1 MTAKE
6 YLRQAYRLN
15 ELIDSRITELER
27 LRDYSTRLTSCSF
40 EGERVSKSRST
51 EAPFARIIEKIVDLE
66 KVINRDIDRYVDL
79 KTEMNAAIDRVSNVD
94 ERLLLRYRYLKR
106 RSRRYLN
113 NYSWDDIAQLLNVSG
128 RTVHRIHSSALYNFS
143 VPV

>member
-40 EGERVSKSRST
+40 EGERVSKSHST

-94 ERLLLRYRYLKR
+94 ERLLLRYRYL
-106 RSRRYLN
+106 N
-113 NYSWDDIAQLLNVSG
+113 NYNWDDIAQLLSVSG
-128 RTVHRIHSSALYNFS
+128 RTVHRIHSTALYNFS

>member
-66 KVINRDIDRYVDL
+66 KVINRDIDHYMNL

-94 ERLLLRYRYLKR
+94 ERLLLRY
-106 RSRRYLN
+106 RYLN

-128 RTVHRIHSSALYNFS
+128 RTVHRIHSSALYDFS

>member
-94 ERLLLRYRYLKR
+94 ERLLLRYRYL
-106 RSRRYLN
+106 N

-128 RTVHRIHSSALYNFS
+128 RTVHRIHSTALYNFS

>member
-27 LRDYSTRLTSCSF
+27 LRDYSTRLASCSF

-66 KVINRDIDRYVDL
+66 KVINCDINRYMDL
-79 KTEMNAAIDRVSNVD
+79 KAEMNTAIDRVSNVD
-94 ERLLLRYRYLKR
+94 ERLLLRY
-106 RSRRYLN
+106 RYLN

-128 RTVHRIHSSALYNFS
+128 RTVHRIHSNALYNFS

>member
-66 KVINRDIDRYVDL
+66 KVINCDINRYMDL

-94 ERLLLRYRYLKR
+94 ERLLLRY
-106 RSRRYLN
+106 RYLN

-128 RTVHRIHSSALYNFS
+128 RTVHRIHSSALYDFS

>member
-40 EGERVSKSRST
+40 EGERVSKSRSA
-51 EAPFARIIEKIVDLE
+51 EAPFAKIIDKIVDLE

-79 KTEMNAAIDRVSNVD
+79 KTEVNAAIDRVSNVD
-94 ERLLLRYRYLKR
+94 ERLLLRYRYL
-106 RSRRYLN
+106 N

-128 RTVHRIHSSALYNFS
+128 RTIHRIHSSALYNFS

>member
-15 ELIDSRITELER
+15 ELIDSRIMELER
-27 LRDYSTRLTSCSF
+27 LRDYSTRLSSCNF
-40 EGERVSKSRST
+40 EDVRVSKSRST
-51 EAPFARIIEKIVDLE
+51 EAPFARVIGKIIDLE
-66 KVINRDIDRYVDL
+66 KVINYDIDRFVDL
-79 KTEMNAAIDRVSNVD
+79 KTEMNTAIDRVSNVD
-94 ERLLLRYRYLKR
+94 ERLLLRY
-106 RSRRYLN
+106 RYLN

-143 VPV
+143 VPI

>member
-51 EAPFARIIEKIVDLE
+51 EAPFVKIIEKIVDLE

-94 ERLLLRYRYLKR
+94 ERLLLRYRYL
-106 RSRRYLN
+106 N

-143 VPV
+143 IPI

>member
-79 KTEMNAAIDRVSNVD
+79 KTEMNAAIDLVSNVD
-94 ERLLLRYRYLKR
+94 ERLLLRYRYL
-106 RSRRYLN
+106 N
-113 NYSWDDIAQLLNVSG
+113 NYNWDDIAQLLNVSG
-128 RTVHRIHSSALYNFS
+128 RTVHRIHSTALYNFS

>member
-27 LRDYSTRLTSCSF
+27 LREYSTRLTSCGF
-40 EGERVSKSRST
+40 EGERVSKCRST

-79 KTEMNAAIDRVSNVD
+79 KTEMNTAIDRVTNVD
-94 ERLLLRYRYLKR
+94 ERLLLRY
-106 RSRRYLN
+106 RYLN

-128 RTVHRIHSSALYNFS
+128 RTVHRIHSSALYNFF

>member
-27 LRDYSTRLTSCSF
+27 LRDYSTRLTSCGF
-40 EGERVSKSRST
+40 EEERISKSRST
-51 EAPFARIIEKIVDLE
+51 EASFARIITKIVDLE
-66 KVINRDIDRYVDL
+66 KIINRDIDRYVDL
-79 KTEMNAAIDRVSNVD
+79 KTEMNMAIDRVSNVD
-94 ERLLLRYRYLKR
+94 ERLLLRY
-106 RSRRYLN
+106 RYLN

>member
-40 EGERVSKSRST
+40 EGERVS
-51 EAPFARIIEKIVDLE
+51 
-66 KVINRDIDRYVDL
+66 
-79 KTEMNAAIDRVSNVD
+79 
-94 ERLLLRYRYLKR
+94 
-106 RSRRYLN
+106 
-113 NYSWDDIAQLLNVSG
+113 
-128 RTVHRIHSSALYNFS
+128 
-143 VPV
+143 

>member
-15 ELIDSRITELER
+15 ELIDSRITEMER
-27 LRDYSTRLTSCSF
+27 LRDYSTRLTSCCF

-79 KTEMNAAIDRVSNVD
+79 KTEMNVAIDRVSNVD
-94 ERLLLRYRYLKR
+94 ERLLLRY
-106 RSRRYLN
+106 RYLN

-128 RTVHRIHSSALYNFS
+128 RTVHRIHSTALYNFS

>member
-27 LRDYSTRLTSCSF
+27 LRDYSTRLTSCGF
-40 EGERVSKSRST
+40 GGERVSKSRST
-51 EAPFARIIEKIVDLE
+51 EAPFVRIIEKIVDLE

-94 ERLLLRYRYLKR
+94 ERLLLRYRYL
-106 RSRRYLN
+106 N

>member
-27 LRDYSTRLTSCSF
+27 LRDYATRLTSGSF

-66 KVINRDIDRYVDL
+66 KVISRDIDRYVDL

-94 ERLLLRYRYLKR
+94 ERLLLRYRYL
-106 RSRRYLN
+106 N
-113 NYSWDDIAQLLNVSG
+113 NYNWDDIAQLLNVSG
-128 RTVHRIHSSALYNFS
+128 RTVHRIHSTALYNFS

>member
-51 EAPFARIIEKIVDLE
+51 EAPFARMIEKIVDLE
-66 KVINRDIDRYVDL
+66 KVINRNINRYMDL

-94 ERLLLRYRYLKR
+94 ERLLLRY
-106 RSRRYLN
+106 RYLN

-128 RTVHRIHSSALYNFS
+128 RTVHRIHSSALYDFS

>member
-27 LRDYSTRLTSCSF
+27 LRDYSTRLTSCGF
-40 EGERVSKSRST
+40 EDERVSKSRIT

-94 ERLLLRYRYLKR
+94 ERLLLRYRYL
-106 RSRRYLN
+106 N
-113 NYSWDDIAQLLNVSG
+113 NYSWDDIAELLNVSG
-128 RTVHRIHSSALYNFS
+128 RTVHRIHSSALYNFL

>member
-51 EAPFARIIEKIVDLE
+51 EAPFARIIEKITDLE
-66 KVINRDIDRYVDL
+66 KVINRDIDRHVDL
-79 KTEMNAAIDRVSNVD
+79 KAEMNAAIDRVPNVD
-94 ERLLLRYRYLKR
+94 ERLLLRYRYL
-106 RSRRYLN
+106 N
-113 NYSWDDIAQLLNVSG
+113 NYNWDEIAQLLNVSG

>member
-40 EGERVSKSRST
+40 EGERVSKSRSG
-51 EAPFARIIEKIVDLE
+51 EAPFAKIIDKIVDLE

-79 KTEMNAAIDRVSNVD
+79 KMEMNVAIDRVSNVD
-94 ERLLLRYRYLKR
+94 ERLLLRY
-106 RSRRYLN
+106 RYLN

>member
-15 ELIDSRITELER
+15 ELIDSRITEMER

-40 EGERVSKSRST
+40 EGERVSKSRIT
-51 EAPFARIIEKIVDLE
+51 EAPFARIIEKIIDLE

-79 KTEMNAAIDRVSNVD
+79 KTEMNAAIDRVLNVD
-94 ERLLLRYRYLKR
+94 ERLLLRYRYL
-106 RSRRYLN
+106 N
-113 NYSWDDIAQLLNVSG
+113 NYNWDEIAQLLNVSG

-143 VPV
+143 VPI

>member
-40 EGERVSKSRST
+40 EGERVSKSRRT

-94 ERLLLRYRYLKR
+94 ERLLLRYRYL
-106 RSRRYLN
+106 N
-113 NYSWDDIAQLLNVSG
+113 NYNWDDIAQLLNVSG
-128 RTVHRIHSSALYNFS
+128 RTVHRIHSTALYNFS

>member
-15 ELIDSRITELER
+15 ELIDSRITELEH

-40 EGERVSKSRST
+40 EGERVGKSRST

-94 ERLLLRYRYLKR
+94 ERLLLRYRYL
-106 RSRRYLN
+106 N
-113 NYSWDDIAQLLNVSG
+113 NYNWDDIAQLLNVSG
-128 RTVHRIHSSALYNFS
+128 RTVHRIHSTALYNFS

>member
-94 ERLLLRYRYLKR
+94 ERLLLRYRYL
-106 RSRRYLN
+106 N

>member
-15 ELIDSRITELER
+15 ELIDSRISELER

-94 ERLLLRYRYLKR
+94 ERLLLRYRYL
-106 RSRRYLN
+106 N

-128 RTVHRIHSSALYNFS
+128 RTVHRIHSNALYNFS

>member
-27 LRDYSTRLTSCSF
+27 LRDYSTRLTSCGF

-79 KTEMNAAIDRVSNVD
+79 KTEMNAAIDRVSSVD
-94 ERLLLRYRYLKR
+94 ERLLLRY
-106 RSRRYLN
+106 RYLN

-143 VPV
+143 VPI

>member
-1 MTAKE
+1 M
-6 YLRQAYRLN
+6 
-15 ELIDSRITELER
+15 ELER

-51 EAPFARIIEKIVDLE
+51 EAPFAKIIEKILDLE
-66 KVINRDIDRYVDL
+66 KVINRDIDRHVDL

-94 ERLLLRYRYLKR
+94 ERLLLRYRYL
-106 RSRRYLN
+106 N
-113 NYSWDDIAQLLNVSG
+113 NYNWDEIAQLLNVSG

>member
-27 LRDYSTRLTSCSF
+27 LRDYSTRLTSCGF
-40 EGERVSKSRST
+40 EGERVSRSRNT

-79 KTEMNAAIDRVSNVD
+79 KTEMNTAIDRVSNVD
-94 ERLLLRYRYLKR
+94 ERLLLRY
-106 RSRRYLN
+106 RYLN

>member
-94 ERLLLRYRYLKR
+94 ERLLLRYRYL
-106 RSRRYLN
+106 N
-113 NYSWDDIAQLLNVSG
+113 NYNWDDIAHLLNVSG
-128 RTVHRIHSSALYNFS
+128 RTVHRIHSTALYNFS

>member
-79 KTEMNAAIDRVSNVD
+79 KTEMNAAIDRVSKVD
-94 ERLLLRYRYLKR
+94 ERLLLRYRYL
-106 RSRRYLN
+106 N
-113 NYSWDDIAQLLNVSG
+113 NYNWDDIAQLLNVSG
-128 RTVHRIHSSALYNFS
+128 RTVHRIHSTALYNFS

>member
-66 KVINRDIDRYVDL
+66 KVINCDIDCYVDL
-79 KTEMNAAIDRVSNVD
+79 KTEMNVAIDRVSNVD
-94 ERLLLRYRYLKR
+94 ERLLLRY
-106 RSRRYLN
+106 RYLN

>member
-27 LRDYSTRLTSCSF
+27 LWDYSTRLTSCSF

-66 KVINRDIDRYVDL
+66 KVINCDIDRYVDL

-94 ERLLLRYRYLKR
+94 ERLLLRYRYL
-106 RSRRYLN
+106 N
-113 NYSWDDIAQLLNVSG
+113 NYNWDDIAQLLNVSG
-128 RTVHRIHSSALYNFS
+128 RTVHRIHSNALYNFS

>member
-27 LRDYSTRLTSCSF
+27 LRDYSTRLTSCGF
-40 EGERVSKSRST
+40 ESERVSKSRSS

-66 KVINRDIDRYVDL
+66 KIINRDIDRYVDL
-79 KTEMNAAIDRVSNVD
+79 KTEMNAAIDRVLNVD
-94 ERLLLRYRYLKR
+94 ERLLLRY
-106 RSRRYLN
+106 RYLN

-128 RTVHRIHSSALYNFS
+128 RTVHRIHSSALYSFS

>member
-51 EAPFARIIEKIVDLE
+51 EAPFVRVIEKIVDLE

-94 ERLLLRYRYLKR
+94 ERLLLRYRYL
-106 RSRRYLN
+106 N

-128 RTVHRIHSSALYNFS
+128 RTVHRIHSSALYNFP

>member
-15 ELIDSRITELER
+15 ELIDSRITEMER

-51 EAPFARIIEKIVDLE
+51 EAPFARIIEKITDLG
-66 KVINRDIDRYVDL
+66 KVINRDIDRHVDL
-79 KTEMNAAIDRVSNVD
+79 KAEMNAAIDRVPNVD
-94 ERLLLRYRYLKR
+94 ERLLLRYRYL
-106 RSRRYLN
+106 N
-113 NYSWDDIAQLLNVSG
+113 NYNWDEIAQLLNVSG

>member
-66 KVINRDIDRYVDL
+66 KVINRDIDCYVDL

-94 ERLLLRYRYLKR
+94 ERLLLRYRYL
-106 RSRRYLN
+106 N
-113 NYSWDDIAQLLNVSG
+113 NYNWDDIAQLLNVSG
-128 RTVHRIHSSALYNFS
+128 RTVHRIHSTALYNFS